1 MTYLVRTLAR
11 AARLFSAVLTV
22 VAATTAVA
30 QEIVTPV
37 HAVPRPGNEAPMM
50 KAAGLNTVFLYTND
64 TQTLPVVDDFS
75 VDRTRHLNATA
86 NDANVSLTETIYKI
100 EIGGASTPSMAF
112 VTDTS
117 FHYTVDTQNDTLI
130 VTRAANPAIV
140 AIVRDLSVYPVTQQ
154 SMYLWPPYS
163 IFDTVGTNTPDTL
176 ALDATLRQ
184 DSLLVYSVAADPRT
198 YTNPD
203 NSLRPWI
210 LWADDDAYINGTFP
224 LNPPTIGVA
233 TLDGMDRTGW
243 PYDPLN
249 PNVNGPADKLTSVP
263 INLAYAASDS
273 VYLSFFCEPIG
284 LSGDQLAHA
293 EDSLHL
299 DFLAPDENHWY
310 PIWSTPGDAPPDQ
323 FRQVMIP
330 VTDGRFLKP
339 DFRMRF
345 RNDAT
350 LGGAVDQWHIDY
362 VRLDRNRSAS
372 DTVLKDVAFV
382 YPEAG
387 LLQTYASVPFAKF
400 VQSPASYMA
409 QQVDLEQRN
418 NDTQDKFITWGYG
431 VASDCGW
438 SATRGSY
445 GNNISSNAFSSF
457 NSVHP
462 VNSGA
467 NPLVYDVGACPGA
480 AYVTAK
486 FWTNATPDV
495 CAYNDTMA
503 YRQEISN
510 YYAYD
515 DGTAEAGYSLNATGA
530 KQAYRFDTQGTD
542 SLRALRMYFD
552 PIFTY
557 DPPPVNNPPN
567 GSFIITVWSSL
578 TPETIVF
585 QNISFSTPQYHTWG
599 PDHYVEYPLDSTVVV
614 NGSFYVGWVQ
624 TNDTRMQ
631 LGLDKNRDNHD
642 KMFYK
647 VGASW
652 QQSQQHGSWM
662 IRPVM
667 KAAVD
672 PYIGI
677 VEQVAQEET
686 MQIWPNPANDALHI
700 SWMPGLSPA
709 MVELIDPTGRAVG
722 RWDLKQQ
729 VIPVSAFAPGMYIVR
744 LLGPSGEP
752 LGQSRLIVQG
762 R

>member
-1 MTYLVRTLAR
+1 MIPTLHARTSAVRNLAILVLLALTTGAR
-11 AARLFSAVLTV
+11 A
-22 VAATTAVA
+22 
-30 QEIVTPV
+30 QELVTPL
-37 HAVPRPGNEAPMM
+37 HAQPRPGNAPNLL
-50 KAAGLNTVFLYTND
+50 KSSSPHTVFIYNNN

-86 NDANVSLTETIYKI
+86 TDANVSLTGTIYKI
-100 EIGGASTPSMAF
+100 EVGGLSTADMAF
-112 VTDTS
+112 VMDTS
-117 FHYTVDTQNDTLI
+117 FHYTVDEQQDTLI
-130 VTRAANPAIV
+130 ITKVPNPAIV
-140 AIVRDLSVYPVTQQ
+140 AIVRDITVYPVTEQ
-154 SMYLWPPYS
+154 SMFVWPPYTV
-163 IFDTVGTNTPDTL
+163 IDTVGNATPDTL
-176 ALDATLRQ
+176 ALDADLRQ
-184 DSLLVYSVAADPRT
+184 DSLLVYTVSADTRT

-243 PYDPLN
+243 PYSPLD
-249 PNVNGPADKLTSVP
+249 PNVNGSADKLTSVP
-263 INLAYAASDS
+263 IDLAYAASDS
-273 VYLSFFCEPIG
+273 VYLSFFCEPVG
-284 LSGDQLAHA
+284 LSGDQLAHP

-299 DFLAPDENHWY
+299 EFLAPDENHWY
-310 PIWSTPGDAPPDQ
+310 PIWSAPGDAAPDK
-323 FRQVMIP
+323 FKQVMVPI
-330 VTDGRFLKP
+330 TDGRFLKP
-339 DFRMRF
+339 NFQMRF

-362 VRLDRNRSAS
+362 VRLDRNRTAT

-387 LLQTYASVPFAKF
+387 LLQTFTSVPFAKF
-400 VQSPASYMA
+400 VQAPASYMA

-431 VASDCGW
+431 VANDCGW
-438 SATRGSY
+438 GATRDSY
-445 GNNISSNAFSSF
+445 GNNISSNAYSNF
-457 NSVHP
+457 NSTHP
-462 VNSGA
+462 VNSGT
-467 NPLVYDVGACPGA
+467 NPLVYDASGCAGA
-480 AYVTAK
+480 AFYTAK

-503 YRQEISN
+503 YVQEISN

-530 KQAYRFDTQGTD
+530 MQAYRFDTQGSDT
-542 SLRALRMYFD
+542 LRALRAYFD

-578 TPETIVF
+578 APETILY

-599 PDHYVEYPLDSTVVV
+599 PDHYVEYPLDNPVVV
-614 NGSFYVGWVQ
+614 SGTFYVGWVQ

-631 LGLDKNRDNHD
+631 LGLDRNRDNHD

-647 VGASW
+647 VGLSW

-677 VEQVAQEET
+677 DEPDVMDDA
-686 MQIWPNPANDALHI
+686 MQIWPNPASGSFQVGWKPGTVPAEVQLVDAMGRTVRQWEG
-700 SWMPGLSPA
+700 SNGPLSVQGIA
-709 MVELIDPTGRAVG
+709 AGMYVVRMVG
-722 RWDLKQQ
+722 R
-729 VIPVSAFAPGMYIVR
+729 
-744 LLGPSGEP
+744 SGEP
-752 LGQSRLIVQG
+752 LAVGRLMVQH
-762 R
+762 